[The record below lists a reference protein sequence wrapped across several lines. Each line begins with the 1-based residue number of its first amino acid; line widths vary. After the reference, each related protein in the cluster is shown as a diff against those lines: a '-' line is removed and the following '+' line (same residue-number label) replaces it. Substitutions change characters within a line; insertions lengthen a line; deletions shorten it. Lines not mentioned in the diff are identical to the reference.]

1 MFIKSLSQL
10 GTVGATAS
18 RVAMLTAL
26 GFDTRCSEWPGSQEP
41 KSHKGF
47 RRDSNQD
54 HLIPTL

>member
-1 MFIKSLSQL
+1 MLLKSLSQL
-10 GTVGATAS
+10 GTVGATAP

-41 KSHKGF
+41 KSHRDY
-47 RRDSNQD
+47 RRDTSQG

>member
-18 RVAMLTAL
+18 PVAMLTAL

-41 KSHKGF
+41 KSHTDF
-47 RRDSNQD
+47 RRNTNQGC
-54 HLIPTL
+54 LIPAL